1 MRIILAKMQIFTMAA
16 AETKSG
22 HDGRTADLDQL
33 EDDNSFPKC
42 VEFLAR
48 SMFCAFKFSNVFFI
62 FVTLFHLAWF
72 LGRLE
77 SSSQTLKLQ
86 AFYHWI
92 IHACQTKLHN
102 PEAQNPTSHVDRSR
116 RLRILCLSAVQ
127 SVSGRALVCS
137 SNGKVRAESQCQGL
151 GGGCRAVAAAK
162 ILLYPKPNIGRTL
175 IQVSIF
181 VWSSERSLGDFFA

>member
-1 MRIILAKMQIFTMAA
+1 MDVAGSRLVPSWSDLWEEEGGAPIQVGSAKMFRSFDPLHPTHSMRIILAKMQIFTMAA

-72 LGRLE
+72 LGRLG

-102 PEAQNPTSHVDRSR
+102 PEAQNPTSHIDRSR
-116 RLRILCLSAVQ
+116 RLRIL
-127 SVSGRALVCS
+127 
-137 SNGKVRAESQCQGL
+137 
-151 GGGCRAVAAAK
+151 
-162 ILLYPKPNIGRTL
+162 
-175 IQVSIF
+175 
-181 VWSSERSLGDFFA
+181 